1 MVDWTCI
8 NNPVLLSL
16 FRMGVLDWTS
26 PNDQLHQATQAIR
39 HSTAMHFRIFPH
51 IMKLEHRV
59 RKMDVG
65 LLDTGGEG
73 AWKPM
78 KTSWVHCRLWL
89 KVPTTYLPITDW
101 VHSKCSQIMC
111 LTWNLWEHLCN
122 IWSPITVSSH
132 LKFPQWHSENVFTI
146 WLVGTFWSHW
156 FVLRT
161 SWSQLVHFGN
171 IMITYKKL
179 NNILNKFQML
189 HKCSYRFQ
197 VEHMV
202 WEHLECTQSVI
213 GG

>member
-78 KTSWVHCRLWL
+78 KTS
-89 KVPTTYLPITDW
+89 
-101 VHSKCSQIMC
+101 
-111 LTWNLWEHLCN
+111 
-122 IWSPITVSSH
+122 
-132 LKFPQWHSENVFTI
+132 
-146 WLVGTFWSHW
+146 
-156 FVLRT
+156 
-161 SWSQLVHFGN
+161 
-171 IMITYKKL
+171 
-179 NNILNKFQML
+179 
-189 HKCSYRFQ
+189 
-197 VEHMV
+197 
-202 WEHLECTQSVI
+202 
-213 GG
+213 